1 MRGSETLHASL
12 IARHRPFG
20 WQGVLIFGPSGSGK
34 SDLALRMCARGFR
47 LVADDR
53 ACVWPSEGRLY
64 GAAPARLAGRM
75 EVRHVGIIACAS
87 LDLARIALT
96 VTDSGGAL
104 PERLPEAHTHTL
116 EGVIV
121 PALNLRLHEP
131 ATPERLIA
139 ALDHLRAGPV

>member
-1 MRGSETLHASL
+1 MRGSDTLHASL
-12 IARHRPFG
+12 VARHRPFG

-53 ACVWPSEGRLY
+53 VCVWPSSGRLY
-64 GAAPARLAGRM
+64 GAAPERLKGLI
-75 EVRHVGIIACAS
+75 EVRHVGIIACTG
-87 LDLARIALT
+87 LDLARIALA
-96 VTDSGGAL
+96 VTDCGETL
-104 PERLPEAHTHTL
+104 PERLPEPGVRTL
-116 EGVIV
+116 EGVSV
-121 PALNLRLHEP
+121 PALDLRLREP